1 MVVHRSWNE
10 CLECGQFLTGYTVKW
25 KNGRTLVSPIIKKM
39 RKHWSQKDRRET
51 EETGTTKASKWVRE
65 LKKKKKNIEDNC
77 QLNASVAEETL
88 ENEIFIRILYVINK
102 LKAIYQWNA
111 MTRSSIPRNDTWE
124 WTAPA

>member
-1 MVVHRSWNE
+1 MGER
-10 CLECGQFLTGYTVKW
+10 
-25 KNGRTLVSPIIKKM
+25 I
-39 RKHWSQKDRRET
+39 
-51 EETGTTKASKWVRE
+51 
-65 LKKKKKNIEDNC
+65 KKKKQKHIEDNC